1 MARNRTSRD
10 REQVPAEQLL
20 ATADRPPH
28 ELTFGERLNFL
39 WAVVR
44 PRADEDPQAWRR
56 AEAAERRGAAE
67 DLDAQG
73 RPQYTN
79 TWVAQ
84 QLAERY
90 DVNITPSY
98 LGKLRRADD
107 PNIGLSVLRALAQFF
122 MVDTAFL
129 LPATTAADRAKITGI
144 RDDLLAFVSGRATI
158 DALLPT
164 NNGPDDN
171 GLAIELR
178 LPGITTNDE
187 AQRQVAVALAQW
199 LEDQRA
205 PGGGSPPPGAGAQ

>member
-1 MARNRTSRD
+1 M
-10 REQVPAEQLL
+10 
-20 ATADRPPH
+20 
-28 ELTFGERLNFL
+28 
-39 WAVVR
+39 VR

-56 AEAAERRGAAE
+56 AESAQRRGFAE

-90 DVNITPSY
+90 DVHITPSY
-98 LGKLRRADD
+98 LGKLRRAAD

-129 LPATTAADRAKITGI
+129 LPATTAADRAMITGI
-144 RDDLLAFVSGRATI
+144 RDDLLAFVSGQTTVESLRSAR
-158 DALLPT
+158 
-164 NNGPDDN
+164 N

-178 LPGITTNDE
+178 LPGVTTNDE

-205 PGGGSPPPGAGAQ
+205 TGGGSPPPVAGAP

>member
-1 MARNRTSRD
+1 MARNRSGRD
-10 REQVPAEQLL
+10 DEQIPSEELL
-20 ATADRPPH
+20 ATSDRPPH

-39 WAVVR
+39 WTVVR

-56 AEAAERRGAAE
+56 AEAAGRRGSAE

-90 DVNITPSY
+90 DVHITPSY
-98 LGKLRRADD
+98 LGKLRRAAD

-144 RDDLLAFVSGRATI
+144 RDDLLAFVSGRTAV
-158 DALLPT
+158 DALLPAS
-164 NNGPDDN
+164 N

-178 LPGITTNDE
+178 LPGVTTNDE

>member
-1 MARNRTSRD
+1 MARDRTSRD
-10 REQVPAEQLL
+10 PQHRPAEEAL
-20 ATADRPPH
+20 AIADKPPH

-39 WAVVR
+39 WAVIR
-44 PRADEDPQAWRR
+44 PRPDEDPQAWRR
-56 AEAAERRGAAE
+56 AEAAERRGSPAE
-67 DLDAQG
+67 LDARG

-90 DVNITPSY
+90 DVHITPSY

-129 LPATTAADRAKITGI
+129 LPATTAADRAKISGI
-144 RDDLLAFVSGRATI
+144 RDNLLAFVSGQASVESLRPA
-158 DALLPT
+158 
-164 NNGPDDN
+164 GN

-205 PGGGSPPPGAGAQ
+205 SGGGSPPPGAGAQ